1 MTDPHQTTTPPA
13 APGRA
18 LRTTDAIL
26 AAAREILAEAGVRG
40 LTVDGVA
47 ARSGVAKTSIYR
59 RFAGKHEIALAI
71 LLEIVPTVG
80 RAPDRGD
87 TRRELVDYVERTI
100 RAFRNTTMGAVMKG
114 LVSDLST
121 DVQLSGAFRVQV
133 IAQRMAAT
141 QTILERGI
149 NRGEIR
155 PDIDMELAHEL
166 LVSPIFYRMFLS
178 GEPLRTRF
186 ATQIVDAVLP
196 GLRPPTA

>member
-1 MTDPHQTTTPPA
+1 MLPLQVANGDQPLPDDVQKPWPEKATTSPFGATVIA
-13 APGRA
+13 F
-18 LRTTDAIL
+18 
-26 AAAREILAEAGVRG
+26 
-40 LTVDGVA
+40 TVDGVA

>member
-1 MTDPHQTTTPPA
+1 M
-13 APGRA
+13 
-18 LRTTDAIL
+18 
-26 AAAREILAEAGVRG
+26 
-40 LTVDGVA
+40 DGVA